1 MSEQNVLVPYRMDG
15 ESFEDYKFRQ
25 KEVNKYYK
33 KLLEGSLFWDSK
45 EQGTYHK
52 EK

>member
-1 MSEQNVLVPYRMDG
+1 MSESSVLVPYRMDG

-33 KLLEGSLFWDSK
+33 SLTEWKLVWDSK
-45 EQGTYHK
+45 EQGTYRK